1 MLHCKGCC
9 GLVHHLLPQDGL
21 NEAPT
26 TALYSI
32 VNQLDTARRF
42 MWNKVTRVKCP
53 VDPASNKHTGGIYHD
68 LCRDRCCKGQARLLH
83 P

>member
-1 MLHCKGCC
+1 MLWIGTS
-9 GLVHHLLPQDGL
+9 LLPQDGSRK
-21 NEAPT
+21 APT

-53 VDPASNKHTGGIYHD
+53 VEPASKETY
-68 LCRDRCCKGQARLLH
+68 RRYSS
-83 P
+83 

>member
-9 GLVHHLLPQDGL
+9 GLVHFLLPQDGL

-42 MWNKVTRVKCP
+42 MWNKVTRVKWP
-53 VDPASNKHTGGIYHD
+53 VEPASNKHTGGNRHD
-68 LCRDRCCKGQARLLH
+68 LCGDRCC
-83 P
+83 